1 MVPATDLSGMSPL
14 PETDAGRATNVF
26 GEPLQP
32 CSTHPM
38 TGFYRDGNC
47 HTGPDDAGLHLVCA
61 VMTEEFLRFS
71 RERGN
76 DLLTPRPE
84 FSFPGLRPGDA
95 WCLCALRWKEALD
108 AGQAPPVMLEATNE
122 KVLDML
128 RMEDLVAHA
137 WKAAGA

>member
-1 MVPATDLSGMSPL
+1 MSPL
-14 PETDAGRATNVF
+14 PENDAGRATNVF

-38 TGFYRDGNC
+38 TGFYRDGSC
-47 HTGPDDAGLHLVCA
+47 HTGPDDSGLHLVCA

-84 FSFPGLRPGDA
+84 HSFAGLRPGDA

-122 KVLDML
+122 RVLEVL

-137 WKAAGA
+137 WRVAGA